1 MSKEIINRFG
11 SLYFCFTLFHFLFV
25 FVDVIIGAFF
35 GGGLRCLFNIVF
47 LFLRILLAW
56 FLSKKR
62 KVTYSERK
70 ITRLFEMGTYFQSDL
85 RTFPSFYKYSLP
97 VLIPDEGKK
106 LNF

>member
-11 SLYFCFTLFHFLFV
+11 SLYFLFYFVSIFV

-35 GGGLRCLFNIVF
+35 WGGAGAGGLRCLFNIVF
-47 LFLRILLAW
+47 LFLQILLAW

-70 ITRLFEMGTYFQSDL
+70 ITRLFEMGTYFQSDH
-85 RTFPSFYKYSLP
+85 RTFPSFY
-97 VLIPDEGKK
+97 
-106 LNF
+106 